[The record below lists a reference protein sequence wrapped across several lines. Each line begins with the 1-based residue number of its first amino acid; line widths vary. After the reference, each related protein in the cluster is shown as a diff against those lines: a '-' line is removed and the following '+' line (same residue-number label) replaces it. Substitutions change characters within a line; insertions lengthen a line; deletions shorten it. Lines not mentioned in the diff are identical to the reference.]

1 MSQKIKPTSF
11 RLGILKNWDSRW
23 FVDPKKRR
31 FVLEEDSLIRK
42 LIGKK
47 LKEAGIALVEIERT
61 ANSCRIIIK
70 ASRPGI
76 IIGRGGKGIE
86 DIIKLLNK
94 EIAKLHKRSKLPA
107 TEISLNVVELGRG
120 DISAQVVAQNI
131 ANDLGKRFR
140 FRPTMKKTMEDIMNH
155 RDIKGAKIKLSGRL
169 DGAEISRREWLA
181 KGSLPL
187 SSLRADI
194 DYAEATAFAT
204 YGTVGI
210 KVWIYKGEVFTN
222 QDKSA

>member
-1 MSQKIKPTSF
+1 MAQKIKPTSF

-23 FVDPKKRR
+23 FADPKKRK
-31 FVLEEDSLIRK
+31 FVLEEDLLIRK
-42 LIGKK
+42 IINKRLR
-47 LKEAGIALVEIERT
+47 EAGIASIEIERT
-61 ANSCRIIIK
+61 ANTCRIIIK
-70 ASRPGI
+70 AGRPGI

-86 DIIKLLNK
+86 DITKLLNK

-107 TEISLNVVELGRG
+107 TELSLNVIELGRG

-131 ANDLGKRFR
+131 ANDLEKRFR
-140 FRPTMKKTMEDIMNH
+140 FRPTMKKTIEDVMNH
-155 RDIKGAKIKLSGRL
+155 RDVKGVKIKLSGRL
-169 DGAEISRREWLA
+169 DGAEISRREWLT

-204 YGTVGI
+204 YGAVGI

-222 QDKSA
+222 QEKSA

>member
-11 RLGILKNWDSRW
+11 RLGVLKNWDSRW
-23 FVDPKKRR
+23 FADPKNRK

-42 LIGKK
+42 LINKK
-47 LKEAGIALVEIERT
+47 LREAGIASVEIERT
-61 ANSCRIIIK
+61 ASSCRIIIK

-86 DIIKLLNK
+86 DITKLLNR
-94 EIAKLHKRSKLPA
+94 EISKLHKRSKLPP
-107 TEISLNVVELGRG
+107 TEISLTVMELGRG

-131 ANDLGKRFR
+131 ANDLEKRFR
-140 FRPTMKKTMEDIMNH
+140 FRPTIKKAIEDVMNH
-155 RDIKGAKIKLSGRL
+155 REVKGVKIKLSGRL
-169 DGAEISRREWLA
+169 DGAEISRREWLTR
-181 KGSLPL
+181 GSLPL

-204 YGTVGI
+204 YGAVGI

-222 QDKSA
+222 DEKSG